1 MAPEGGWQVLLLQT
15 NRRRGDFWQNITGH
29 VERGE
34 SFSQAA
40 VRELAEET
48 SWSKVRNIQPLG
60 LSFEFCCQRTA
71 RPYREEC
78 FLALLT
84 APATPH
90 IDAREHQQFRW
101 HSTQQMVPSHYRYAS
116 NFEAYEKALD
126 VLAIL

>member
-1 MAPEGGWQVLLLQT
+1 MAGFAVTDQSAARRLLAKYY
-15 NRRRGDFWQNITGH
+15 RPCGA
-29 VERGE
+29 GE

-48 SWSKVRNIQPLG
+48 SLSNLRSIQPLG
-60 LSFEFCCQRTA
+60 LSLEFSCQRTA
-71 RPYREEC
+71 RSYREEC

-84 APATPH
+84 TLATPH

-101 HSTQQMVPSHYRYAS
+101 HSTQQVVPSHYRHSS

-126 VLAIL
+126 VLATL